1 MFETI
6 TSGLSGW
13 WRSKTGRSPSS
24 PQIYQKTFCMWN
36 TPTEPRLNV
45 GRWPQ
50 TSKKAS
56 HSPQNEVG
64 QKIKI
69 KRETKNLRGV
79 SAPWGGSCEGGKVSA
94 HSQKCPHQAGMR
106 GARQREAS
114 HSLFRG
120 EHSNKCLEGKTER
133 IYHRDRCQSVLPSQ
147 ELAGTHATVRGA
159 EWWSWGF
166 RIRTPGRWLGL
177 TTMKILWGG

>member
-13 WRSKTGRSPSS
+13 RKSKTGRSPS
-24 PQIYQKTFCMWN
+24 PLQIYQKKFCMWN
-36 TPTEPRLNV
+36 TPTEHLLNV

-50 TSKKAS
+50 TSKKVS

-69 KRETKNLRGV
+69 KKETKNLRGG
-79 SAPWGGSCEGGKVSA
+79 SASWGGSCEGGKVSV
-94 HSQKCPHQAGMR
+94 HSQKCPHQAGTR
-106 GARQREAS
+106 GAHQRGS
-114 HSLFRG
+114 FSQSPQRG
-120 EHSNKCLEGKTER
+120 TQQQVLGGQNRENLPQRS
-133 IYHRDRCQSVLPSQ
+133 CQSALPSQ
-147 ELAGTHATVRGA
+147 ELACTHATVRGA
-159 EWWSWGF
+159 EWWSSAF

-177 TTMKILWGG
+177 TTMMILWGG